1 MAGPAMSVVVATEHF
16 DTVRTLI
23 RHLHAQTVR
32 DQLEIVIATPSTA
45 TLELDATEMNGF
57 HSVRVVEVG
66 PVSVV
71 GRARAAAIPHTT
83 GPIIALTESHAFPV
97 PEWAEALIAAHRQ
110 PWAAVGPSVRN
121 ANPVNAISWTN
132 LFLDY
137 GSWVEH
143 TGGDVGDVPGH
154 NTAYK
159 REILLSGGADLG
171 ALMEIETMFH
181 WALRRR
187 GYRLRVEPR
196 AVLYHTNVSLPSAWL
211 AERWHAGRVF
221 AATRSRGWSWGRR
234 LLFTA
239 GSPLIPVIRIRRIL
253 REIRRAGLH
262 RRLLPGILPT
272 LAVSLLV
279 SAAGE
284 MIGYAAGAGDS
295 WSFVYRLELYKLEF
309 VSAQERTAL
318 LARGTTSDSG
328 AGSPLLH
335 ARSSET
341 GAR

>member
-1 MAGPAMSVVVATEHF
+1 MSVVVATERF

-23 RHLHAQTVR
+23 RHLHAQTAR
-32 DQLEIVIATPSTA
+32 DRLEVVIATPSTA
-45 TLELDATEMNGF
+45 ALGLDHTEMEGF

-66 PVSVV
+66 PVGVV

-83 GPIIALTESHAFPV
+83 APVIVLTESHAFPV
-97 PEWAEALIAAHRQ
+97 PEWAEALITAHRQ

-121 ANPVNAISWTN
+121 ANPVNMISWAN

-143 TGGDVGDVPGH
+143 AGGDVGDVPGH
-154 NTAYK
+154 NSAYK
-159 REILLSGGADLG
+159 REILLSSGGALG

-181 WALRRR
+181 WSLRER

-196 AVLYHTNVSLPSAWL
+196 AVLYHTNVSLRSAWL

-221 AATRSRGWSWGRR
+221 AATRARGWNWVRR

-239 GSPLIPVIRIRRIL
+239 GSPLIPVIRFRRIL

-262 RRLLPGILPT
+262 GRLLPGLLPT

-284 MIGYAAGAGDS
+284 MIGYAAGAADS
-295 WSFVYRLELYKLEF
+295 WSFVYRTELYKLDF
-309 VSAQERTAL
+309 VSARERAAI
-318 LARGTTSDSG
+318 LARGTTTAGGDNSPMLQAQPSG
-328 AGSPLLH
+328 
-335 ARSSET
+335 T
-341 GAR
+341 GGR